1 MSHAVAVIPTTFN
14 IRSADAFLAGG
25 NSFLG
30 GVSCPVKYG
39 FQGAIPALMS
49 RRLLSF
55 SGIKEK
61 LGKIR

>member
-1 MSHAVAVIPTTFN
+1 MHFWQVAI
-14 IRSADAFLAGG
+14 L
-25 NSFLG
+25 FLG
-30 GVSCPVKYG
+30 GVCCPVKYG
-39 FQGAIPALMS
+39 FKGAIPALIS